1 MPSKKTPSKLKRE
14 ISEYLAGSSAV
25 KPHVRTSPACV
36 TCSRFHTAKDHAAHS
51 RTTKAKTP
59 SKTARVAASTKRS
72 PTVNDTP
79 TRPRSSGDPA
89 PARPTSTPRDPLAI
103 VLEAVRTAPRRA
115 RYGRDNVFV
124 YPVWKKVKDEV
135 GMSLPEFKM
144 WLVAQNRNQNLALVR
159 ADLVDDMDPRLV
171 EESEINN
178 LGASFHFIIDR
189 DARQSRGY

>member
-1 MPSKKTPSKLKRE
+1 MPSKKTPSRLKRE

-59 SKTARVAASTKRS
+59 RKTARMAVSTKRS
-72 PTVNDTP
+72 PTVSDTP
-79 TRPRSSGDPA
+79 ARPRSSGDPA

-135 GMSLPEFKM
+135 GMSLPEFKV
-144 WLVAQNRNQNLALVR
+144 WLVAQNRDQNLELVR

-171 EESEINN
+171 EESEISS

-189 DARQSRGY
+189 DARQLRGY